1 MKNQAQ
7 WLDRKFLITEK
18 TIKLLENLSLNYK
31 IKKTNDKTSGMVK
44 IDGHELQSIPFE
56 YVVSPV
62 TGVSPLTEYYTMV
75 TYLNKTG
82 PLLLGGTLLGPTNM
96 RLDGVELESDK
107 ISNNGAILEAKIK
120 LTFTEEEKTGKQY
133 AAKAAKYISPIKR
146 DCYTEP
152 PQAVEDLILK
162 VLYNGIDITDAISI
176 NKCIH
181 DMYACSRADTLLL
194 TFNDDNKVWDGWQAK
209 AENIISVTYGV
220 AKSGAMFIESL
231 LPRNGE
237 YELRASSIPPTAKKD
252 NNKSWENVKFSQF
265 AKEIAD
271 RNGLGFEMYGV
282 EDKLYSY
289 VAQEN
294 EPDFTFLQKRCNLE
308 SLAFVVFDK
317 KLIIYSEEYLEQQKP
332 LETVEIDSDKEF
344 EYNDNS
350 LKGLGSLTVKN
361 GSLSGVYKSTN
372 GLSRV
377 GERIIKTFM
386 SGQAEADRFAKG
398 LWRQECKELACG
410 WFKDALMREY
420 SAGSIMELKT
430 LGANSWNGNV
440 FISHIRQN
448 YLNSTSKIFFR
459 KADIN

>member
-176 NKCIH
+176 N
-181 DMYACSRADTLLL
+181 
-194 TFNDDNKVWDGWQAK
+194 
-209 AENIISVTYGV
+209 
-220 AKSGAMFIESL
+220 
-231 LPRNGE
+231 
-237 YELRASSIPPTAKKD
+237 
-252 NNKSWENVKFSQF
+252 
-265 AKEIAD
+265 
-271 RNGLGFEMYGV
+271 
-282 EDKLYSY
+282 
-289 VAQEN
+289 
-294 EPDFTFLQKRCNLE
+294 
-308 SLAFVVFDK
+308 
-317 KLIIYSEEYLEQQKP
+317 
-332 LETVEIDSDKEF
+332 
-344 EYNDNS
+344 
-350 LKGLGSLTVKN
+350 
-361 GSLSGVYKSTN
+361 
-372 GLSRV
+372 
-377 GERIIKTFM
+377 
-386 SGQAEADRFAKG
+386 
-398 LWRQECKELACG
+398 
-410 WFKDALMREY
+410 
-420 SAGSIMELKT
+420 
-430 LGANSWNGNV
+430 NV
-440 FISHIRQN
+440 FMICMLVLVLIHC
-448 YLNSTSKIFFR
+448 Y
-459 KADIN
+459 